1 MNIDEMVFFSEEKQQ
16 NTMGEEMDLDIIGLD
31 EYSGK
36 VRNEETNFIDQYL
49 LNEKVIPNIEQNIE
63 TTEQITFQDTE
74 LYSELELSVANN
86 EVLVHEIPFEQSA
99 FDMFQSLE
107 PEEQLMEV
115 DIPRDHDYASTV
127 QPNDTN
133 VVVDQLKL
141 NVDIQ
146 RVHQDRNSVKKA
158 MQNVVLEQP
167 KVNIKFPQQVVYKEL
182 CKMLLFNSQK

>member
-1 MNIDEMVFFSEEKQQ
+1 MEEE
-16 NTMGEEMDLDIIGLD
+16 TDLDIIGLD

-36 VRNEETNFIDQYL
+36 IHNEETNFIDQYL

-86 EVLVHEIPFEQSA
+86 EVLVHGIPFEQSA

-115 DIPRDHDYASTV
+115 DIPNGSW
-127 QPNDTN
+127 
-133 VVVDQLKL
+133 
-141 NVDIQ
+141 
-146 RVHQDRNSVKKA
+146 
-158 MQNVVLEQP
+158 
-167 KVNIKFPQQVVYKEL
+167 L
-182 CKMLLFNSQK
+182 CK

>member
-1 MNIDEMVFFSEEKQQ
+1 MKSDTK
-16 NTMGEEMDLDIIGLD
+16 
-31 EYSGK
+31 
-36 VRNEETNFIDQYL
+36 YL
-49 LNEKVIPNIEQNIE
+49 TKHR

-74 LYSELELSVANN
+74 LYFELELSVANN
-86 EVLVHEIPFEQSA
+86 EVLVHGIPFEQSA

-115 DIPRDHDYASTV
+115 DIPRDHDYASNV

-133 VVVDQLKL
+133 VVVDQPKL

-158 MQNVVLEQP
+158 MQNVVVEQP
-167 KVNIKFPQQVVYKEL
+167 KVNIKLPTTSSVQRAVQNVVVQQPKVNIKL
-182 CKMLLFNSQK
+182 PAKDQHLSSQ